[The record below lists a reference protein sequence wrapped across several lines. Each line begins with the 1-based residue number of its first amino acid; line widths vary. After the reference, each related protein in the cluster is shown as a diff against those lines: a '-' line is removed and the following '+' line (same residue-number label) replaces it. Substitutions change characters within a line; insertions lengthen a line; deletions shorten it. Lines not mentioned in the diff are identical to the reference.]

1 MKPARIQIRP
11 TDAFAVAIL
20 LGFAARGVPSSLAM
34 EWQSRMQAASPVI
47 LARHFESL
55 TEGGPFNPAYA
66 NSIARTE
73 QANDA
78 SSSPTSAGHDLW

>member
-1 MKPARIQIRP
+1 MKPSRTQICR
-11 TDAFAVAIL
+11 TGAFAVAIL
-20 LGFAARGVPSSLAM
+20 LGFVAQGVPSPHAM
-34 EWQSRMQAASPVI
+34 EWQSRVQASSPLM

-78 SSSPTSAGHDLW
+78 SSPANSADHDLW